1 MGMAGAGAGSGA
13 GSAAAE
19 RRRRR
24 LPEVLAPAGAP
35 DCLPAAVAGG
45 ADAVFLGLRHF
56 NARGRAENFRKAEL
70 PRQVAYLHQHGLN
83 CYVVMNT
90 LVHDD
95 EYPKALDLA
104 HAAHQAGVDALII
117 QDLGL
122 WRALTRE
129 LPGIRRHASTQMTV
143 HDQSQI
149 AVLAELGAERV
160 ILARELSLAEVA
172 SCSAAAHGL
181 GIETEH
187 FVHGA
192 LCYAFSGQCLM
203 SNFAGCRSANRGTC
217 AQNCRFDYH
226 SGTAAA
232 AAAAGAGA
240 GAAVD
245 TALSMKDLALVAE
258 VGALCAAGVSSL
270 KIEGRLKGPDYVY
283 TTSRVYR
290 AAVDAWAAGRES
302 DAAVARNLLKDV
314 FARPATAAPLLGD
327 YSSASRMHRYDPAT
341 DHAPD
346 AELVSCDRARG
357 ELVLRSRGR
366 IAAGQGYAFSVGFFN
381 GGFLVIAAEPQGLER
396 WRCKVRIASHGPRL
410 GAGLALFRNAD
421 HERKREAAAAMAQVP
436 LPPERAPTA
445 GVDLSVSGRIGSAL
459 TVSAR
464 LADGRQATVGG
475 SALAQAA
482 SAQPLDQELVRA
494 KLGAFGGTAYH
505 LGAIALSIEE
515 GMFLPAA
522 ELKSLRRALVAAL
535 DALPPPAAPPPA
547 AAAAAGPSGASAPAA
562 AAGPPRR
569 RATALWVAVAS
580 LAHAQAALAA
590 GAARVW
596 LDDATLDLWGAA
608 PPRLE
613 RGGFPPGTLW
623 LRHPATAPLSPHLAA
638 LGLPLIAGHLGVL
651 RAARELGLPAIA
663 DFSCNVFSSETLRA
677 LGELGAQ
684 AAVISLEC
692 SSREIA
698 RLATRLGAS
707 SAPAPALALVAHGR
721 LPAMLTRQDHGLAVG
736 EVLPLRATAA
746 DGGLPYQLQRRRHG
760 DTVVWEGRRLCAPA
774 EVAATIGLVD
784 AWVLELGDLDGGQVA
799 EVVGAYRRLCAGED
813 AGADI
818 RAIAQRLAPA
828 GLFSGHLEQGS
839 RELDQAQERLAEAGL
854 PE

>member
-1 MGMAGAGAGSGA
+1 VSA
-13 GSAAAE
+13 SAAPAAA
-19 RRRRR
+19 RRRSR

-70 PRQVAYLHQHGLN
+70 PRQVDYLHGHGLR

-104 HAAHQAGVDALII
+104 SAAHEAGVDALII

-129 LPGIRRHASTQMTV
+129 FPALKRHASTQMTV
-143 HDQSQI
+143 HDPSQI

-160 ILARELSLAEVA
+160 ILARELSLTEVTA
-172 SCSAAAHGL
+172 CTVAAHAVGV
-181 GIETEH
+181 ETEH

-217 AQNCRFDYH
+217 AQNCRFDYQR
-226 SGTAAA
+226 GE
-232 AAAAGAGA
+232 GA

-245 TALSMKDLALVAE
+245 SEISMKDLALVAE
-258 VGALCAAGVSSL
+258 VGALCRAGVSSL

-290 AAVDAWAAGRES
+290 AAVDAWAAGQGS
-302 DAAVARNLLKDV
+302 DLAAARNLLKDV

-327 YSSASRMHRYDPAT
+327 YSPASRMHRYDPGT

-346 AELVSCDRARG
+346 AELVSCDRLRG
-357 ELVLRSRGR
+357 ELVLRSRSR

-381 GGFLVIAAEPQGLER
+381 GGFLVIAAEALPQER
-396 WRCKVRIASHGPRL
+396 WRCRVRIASHGPRL
-410 GAGLALFRNAD
+410 SAGLALFRNAD
-421 HERKREAAAAMAQVP
+421 HERKREASAAMAQVP
-436 LPPERAPTA
+436 LAPERAPTMA
-445 GVDLSVSGRIGSAL
+445 VDLRVSGRIGAPL
-459 TVSAR
+459 TVTAR
-464 LADGRQATVGG
+464 LGDARQLSVQGTVV
-475 SALAQAA
+475 AQPAN
-482 SAQPLDQELVRA
+482 AQPLDEALCRD
-494 KLGAFGGTAYH
+494 KLGAFGGTAFH
-505 LGAIALSIEE
+505 LGTISLAIED

-522 ELKSLRRALVAAL
+522 ELKALRREVVAQLA
-535 DALPPPAAPPPA
+535 ALPPPP
-547 AAAAAGPSGASAPAA
+547 GAVPLHAAPAA
-562 AAGPPRR
+562 APAPGPAGPPRR
-569 RATALWVAVAS
+569 RDTRLWVAVGS
-580 LAHAQAALAA
+580 LAHARAALDA

-638 LGLPLIAGHLGVL
+638 LGLPVVAGHLGVL
-651 RAARELGLPAIA
+651 RAARELGLPAVA
-663 DFSCNVFSSETLRA
+663 DLFCNVFSSETLHA
-677 LGELGAQ
+677 LGELGAE

-698 RLATRLGAS
+698 RLATRLGAV
-707 SAPAPALALVAHGR
+707 AAPALALIAHGR

-736 EVLPLRATAA
+736 EVQPLRATAA

-760 DTVVWEGRRLCAPA
+760 DTVVWEGRRLCAPS
-774 EVAATIGLVD
+774 EVAATLGLVD
-784 AWVLELGDLDGGQVA
+784 AWVLELGDLEAGQVA

-813 AGADI
+813 AGAQI
-818 RAIAQRLAPA
+818 REIAARLAPA

-839 RELDQAQERLAEAGL
+839 RELDQAQEQLQEAGL
-854 PE
+854 PEAGLPEAGLPE

>member
-1 MGMAGAGAGSGA
+1 VNESATP
-13 GSAAAE
+13 AAA
-19 RRRRR
+19 RRLAR

-70 PRQVAYLHQHGLN
+70 PRQVAYLHRHGLK

-104 HAAHQAGVDALII
+104 GAAQQAGVDAVII

-122 WRALTRE
+122 WRALTRAYPD
-129 LPGIRRHASTQMTV
+129 LRRHASTQMTV
-143 HDQSQI
+143 HDPSQI

-160 ILARELSLAEVA
+160 ILARELSLPEVA
-172 SCSAAAHGL
+172 ACTAAAHALGL
-181 GIETEH
+181 ETEH
-187 FVHGA
+187 FAHGA

-217 AQNCRFDYH
+217 AQNCRFDYQR
-226 SGTAAA
+226 GE
-232 AAAAGAGA
+232 GVGVGA

-245 TALSMKDLALVAE
+245 TEISMKDLALVAE

-290 AAVDAWAAGRES
+290 AAVDAWAAGRGL
-302 DAAVARNLLKDV
+302 DLAAARDLLKDV
-314 FARPATAAPLLGD
+314 FARPLTAAPLLGD
-327 YSSASRMHRYDPAT
+327 YSSASRMHRYDPAG

-346 AELVSCDRARG
+346 AELVSCDRVRG
-357 ELVLRSRGR
+357 ELVLRSRSR

-381 GGFLVIAAEPQGLER
+381 GGFLVIAAEPLAPER
-396 WRCKVRIASHGPRL
+396 WRCRVRIASHGPRL
-410 GAGLALFRNAD
+410 SAGLALFRNAD

-436 LPPERAPTA
+436 LAPERAVTTMVA
-445 GVDLSVSGRIGSAL
+445 LNVSGRIGAPL
-459 TVSAR
+459 TLTAR
-464 LADGRQATVGG
+464 CADGRQATVCGTT
-475 SALAQAA
+475 SAQRA
-482 SAQPLDQELVRA
+482 SAQPLDEALCRA
-494 KLGAFGGTAYH
+494 KLGALGGTAYH
-505 LGAIALSIEE
+505 LGTITLSIED

-522 ELKSLRRALVAAL
+522 ELKALRRELVAQL
-535 DALPPPAAPPPA
+535 DALPPPPGAPPEAAAPASPAGPPA
-547 AAAAAGPSGASAPAA
+547 QAAPAA
-562 AAGPPRR
+562 ALRR
-569 RATALWVAVAS
+569 RDTRLWVAVGS
-580 LAHAQAALAA
+580 LTHARAALDA
-590 GAARVW
+590 GATRVW
-596 LDDATLDLWGAA
+596 LDDPTLELWGAA

-623 LRHPATAPLSPHLAA
+623 LRHPATAALSPHLAA
-638 LGLPLIAGHLGVL
+638 LGLPLVAGHLGVL
-651 RAARELGLPAIA
+651 HAARELGLPAVA
-663 DFSCNVFSSETLRA
+663 DLFCNVFSSETLLA
-677 LGELGAQ
+677 LGALGAE

-698 RLATRLGAS
+698 RLATRLGALAM
-707 SAPAPALALVAHGR
+707 SAPGLAIVAHGR

-736 EVLPLRATAA
+736 EVVPLRATAA

-774 EVAATIGLVD
+774 AVAATLGLVD
-784 AWVLELGDLDGGQVA
+784 AWVLELGDLDARQVA
-799 EVVGAYRRLCAGED
+799 EVVGAYRRVCAGED
-813 AGADI
+813 AGAAIRDI
-818 RAIAQRLAPA
+818 AERAAPA